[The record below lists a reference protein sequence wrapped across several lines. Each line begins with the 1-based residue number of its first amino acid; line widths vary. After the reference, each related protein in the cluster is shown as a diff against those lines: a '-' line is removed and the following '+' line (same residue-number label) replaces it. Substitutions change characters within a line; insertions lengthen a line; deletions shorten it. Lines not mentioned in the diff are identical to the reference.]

1 MQGKLA
7 LNSRPFDC
15 FTNFRRQ
22 PHGKGQDE
30 TVGQQMEAER
40 KGKSPQGH
48 PSRPPPRPILGF
60 PSETGHKQRRGGKNW
75 RKGGGERKRGEREGY
90 RNVQGW
96 GTPPRGSG
104 CTRHRTMG
112 PKAGR
117 GAGVGGKGAARSGQR
132 DHPASGAKAT
142 GPPMGLCGRG
152 LPQAA
157 VGRARLCRS
166 HHPPRITTSLPGHL
180 DKTAARAAVLFPTT
194 PGRGAAGCRRFP
206 RDLAGK
212 LRRQGWNAGG
222 WL

>member
-1 MQGKLA
+1 MGLIGVLGPQGWSCKCPMQGKLA

-48 PSRPPPRPILGF
+48 PSRPPPRPIPGF

-117 GAGVGGKGAARSGQR
+117 GAGGGGE
-132 DHPASGAKAT
+132 
-142 GPPMGLCGRG
+142 
-152 LPQAA
+152 
-157 VGRARLCRS
+157 
-166 HHPPRITTSLPGHL
+166 LPGQ
-180 DKTAARAAVLFPTT
+180 V
-194 PGRGAAGCRRFP
+194 RGTIPLQEP
-206 RDLAGK
+206 RPRGPL
-212 LRRQGWNAGG
+212 WVCAGG
-222 WL
+222 DCPRQPWGGPDCADHTTHPE

>member
-117 GAGVGGKGAARSGQR
+117 GAGGGGSCPVRSEGPSRFRSQGHGAPYGSVRAGTAPGSRGEGQ
-132 DHPASGAKAT
+132 T
-142 GPPMGLCGRG
+142 VQIPP
-152 LPQAA
+152 PT
-157 VGRARLCRS
+157 
-166 HHPPRITTSLPGHL
+166 PNNHL
-180 DKTAARAAVLFPTT
+180 FA
-194 PGRGAAGCRRFP
+194 
-206 RDLAGK
+206 
-212 LRRQGWNAGG
+212 WSS
-222 WL
+222 